1 VTGFSANPEPFRLEP
16 VFSPRIWG
24 AKSLAPLFPEKTNL
38 AEPIGE
44 AWLSGADCHV
54 ASGPFAGETLGQAWR
69 EMPAE
74 WRGTGLASTPD
85 FPLLVKFIFPTD
97 KLSIQVHPDDAYA
110 SVHEKAAGGH
120 GKTEMWH
127 IVSAEPGAQLL
138 AGLKPAVTKEMF
150 LEGLATHKLEDL
162 LQAHAVHAGDTYF
175 IPAGTP
181 HTIGANMVVFEVQEY
196 SDLTYR
202 VYDYDR
208 VDSHGKPRELHVEK
222 ALEVI
227 QFGVSQD
234 CKVSPL
240 DLGASGQHAKLLC
253 ACPYFSAE
261 RLDFSERREFTGDR
275 AHFQLLAI
283 LSGRGNLSWPSGTAR
298 YNAGECWLLP
308 ASLSLAALHPQQL
321 TAVLRA
327 YVPDIASLPQRLADA
342 GIPASVISQSVFS

>member
-1 VTGFSANPEPFRLEP
+1 MAGFSANPEPFRLEP

-24 AKSLAPLFPEKTNL
+24 AKSLAPLFPEKSNL
-38 AEPIGE
+38 VEPIGE
-44 AWLSGADCHV
+44 AWLSGVDCRI
-54 ASGPFAGETLGQAWR
+54 ANGPLAGKTLGQAWQ
-69 EMPAE
+69 EMPAA
-74 WRGTGLASTPD
+74 WRGARFASAPD

-138 AGLKPAVTKEMF
+138 AGLKPGVTKESF
-150 LEGLATHKLEDL
+150 LESLAGNILEDL
-162 LQAHAVHAGDTYF
+162 LQAHPVHAGDTFF

-181 HTIGANMVVFEVQEY
+181 HSIGADMVVFEVQEY

-202 VYDYDR
+202 VYDYGR
-208 VDSHGKPRELHVEK
+208 VDSQGKPRELHIEK

-227 QFGVSQD
+227 RFGVSLG
-234 CKVSPL
+234 CKVPPL
-240 DLGASGQHAKLLC
+240 DLGAAGQHARLLC
-253 ACPYFSAE
+253 ACPYFTAE
-261 RLDFSERREFTGDR
+261 RLDFSERREFPADP

-283 LSGRGNLSWPSGTAR
+283 LAGRGNLSWPSGTAR
-298 YNAGECWLLP
+298 YHAGECWLLP
-308 ASLSLAALHPQQL
+308 ASLNLAALHPQQL

-327 YVPDIASLPQRLADA
+327 YVPDIASLPQRLGDA